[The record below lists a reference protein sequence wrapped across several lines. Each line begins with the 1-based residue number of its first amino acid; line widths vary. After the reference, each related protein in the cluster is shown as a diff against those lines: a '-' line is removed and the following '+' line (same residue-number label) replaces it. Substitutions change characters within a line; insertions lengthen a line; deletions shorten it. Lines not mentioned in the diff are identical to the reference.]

1 MNLKNLSANKI
12 PRIIKDKLSNRK
24 ILNLFQLFEKS
35 FDIKRNFIVAVSGGP
50 DSLALAFLSKLYS
63 LKYNLNPRYIIIDHK
78 LRKESNHEAKKIK
91 EILQNFSIKSKII
104 TWRGKKPNSN
114 IQSIARKK
122 RYELLFNE
130 CKKFRINNLVLAHHM
145 GDYYENFFIR
155 LVRGS
160 GLKGL
165 VSLEK
170 NTKIKNI
177 NIIRPLLEFK
187 KEDLIFISLKIFNF
201 FINDPSNK
209 DTKYTRIRIRK
220 LIEQLKKDG
229 LNEEKLLLTIKNL
242 RYSNQA
248 ILFYVIQNKKINS
261 FYDKKRNQLFLNE
274 HFFNHPHEI
283 VFRSLSESIQFIGN
297 TVNFSRGKKIDKIIR
312 EIKEKTLKKQTLGG
326 CIIKKVNQTVI
337 LSKES

>member
-122 RYELLFNE
+122 RYEL
-130 CKKFRINNLVLAHHM
+130 
-145 GDYYENFFIR
+145 
-155 LVRGS
+155 
-160 GLKGL
+160 
-165 VSLEK
+165 
-170 NTKIKNI
+170 
-177 NIIRPLLEFK
+177 
-187 KEDLIFISLKIFNF
+187 
-201 FINDPSNK
+201 
-209 DTKYTRIRIRK
+209 
-220 LIEQLKKDG
+220 
-229 LNEEKLLLTIKNL
+229 
-242 RYSNQA
+242 
-248 ILFYVIQNKKINS
+248 
-261 FYDKKRNQLFLNE
+261 
-274 HFFNHPHEI
+274 
-283 VFRSLSESIQFIGN
+283 
-297 TVNFSRGKKIDKIIR
+297 
-312 EIKEKTLKKQTLGG
+312 
-326 CIIKKVNQTVI
+326 
-337 LSKES
+337 